1 VDINAD
7 GSKAIVFDGGA
18 FAVYTDTSNPGL
30 SPQVISDASA
40 YTQLNMNPDFTKFLI
55 ANRNAL
61 IIKYYFYT
69 GAWSNKNP
77 ISGSPSVL
85 CYSISSDFSILAYID
100 NNNDVY
106 MSKYDAASDMYIN
119 PTKVILNTAINNKY
133 NIKLSPDGTILTLYK
148 SILYIYKYNQGV
160 YEYAQQLTFIY
171 ANKQPEF
178 VNVFISIS
186 NTRIMTV
193 SNTEATNGGMNA
205 KLVIFEGY
213 KTF

>member
-30 SPQVISDASA
+30 SPQVISDGAV

-106 MSKYDAASDMYIN
+106 VSKYDAASDMYIN
-119 PTKVILNTAINNKY
+119 LTKVILNTAVNNQY

-148 SILYIYKYNQGV
+148 SILYIYRYNQVSTV
-160 YEYAQQLTFIY
+160 YEYVQQLTYIY
-171 ANKQPEF
+171 SGDQLDF
-178 VNVFISIS
+178 FDVFISNS
-186 NTRIMTV
+186 NTRIVT
-193 SNTEATNGGMNA
+193 SNKYTYSNGFKDK
-205 KLVIFEGY
+205 KLVIF
-213 KTF
+213 